1 MDKNQRMKQL
11 IEKHKPMTKADIVQ
25 NFREQAE
32 LKKGMTTNAVEL
44 EANLK
49 KFNQITDPLLNPE
62 TGETMVW
69 IRRPSTAEYEEMIPE
84 SLLEYRND
92 PNSVPPEIMKKH
104 ENFLFDMMANLISN
118 PKKDAAYWKKNT
130 NLVFQTLFN
139 KHLSGVLEDLGITAE
154 NF

>member
-1 MDKNQRMKQL
+1 MDKNQRIKQL

-25 NFREQAE
+25 NFKEQAE
-32 LKKGMTTNAVEL
+32 LKKGMTTNAAEL

-49 KFNQITDPLLNPE
+49 KFNQIADPLINPE
-62 TGETMVW
+62 TGEVMAW

-84 SLLEYRND
+84 ALLEYRND
-92 PNSVPPEIMKKH
+92 PNNVPPEIMKKH

-118 PKKDAAYWKKNT
+118 PKKDASFWKENT

-139 KHLSGVLEDLGITAE
+139 KHLTGVLEDLGISAE